1 MRLTLLDGSS
11 FVVCDQRGDLDGIA
25 AASGFFAADT
35 RFLSR
40 SVLTID
46 GDRGEPVAF
55 EQSAPH
61 VAVFDLKW
69 ATGLTVRREL
79 FVGRGLEESVTIS
92 NCSDREVAAVL
103 TLELASDFADIFA
116 VKRVEDLGAPGI
128 SQLAQSR
135 PERWKDAG
143 TVEFADEDFPART
156 LVHLA
161 PAPDDAD
168 GSAARYRLRLA
179 PGERWQLGIAVQWL
193 LNGAPEL
200 DAGAF
205 EAGLRDDRR
214 ERDASLAAWWR
225 SAPQLQAPAEAALEQ
240 TWSHSLAD
248 LAALRLR
255 WAGSEMVP
263 AAGLPWFMT
272 LFGRDALITSFQELL
287 LGPEA
292 AAGALR
298 ALAEAQAG
306 TDDPERDAEPGKIV
320 HELRRGKTARIWTD
334 RYYGT
339 VDATPL
345 FLVLLSE
352 LWRWSGD
359 DGIVLELE
367 HAARRALDWIDC
379 FGDRDGDGFVE
390 YLRRASH
397 GIDNQN
403 WKDSYNSMVFHDGSL
418 AHAPI
423 APVEVQGYVYDAKL
437 RMAELARRVWR
448 DEGMAV
454 RLEGEAAT
462 LRERFDA
469 AFWLPERG
477 WYALGLD
484 AEKRPVD
491 ALASN
496 MGHLLWSGIVPA
508 GRVAEVAAKLVW
520 DRSGPAGASA
530 RSPPTSPRSIR
541 SSTTTAPS
549 GHTTTR
555 SLHSASRRPVGVRRR
570 SASCARCSTAR
581 PSSSIGCRS
590 FSPAASGAGTRH
602 RGSCP
607 PLRGPRPGPPGPRC
621 SCCARS
627 SGSSRIPRP
636 APCGSPPTRCRPG
649 SRASRS
655 IASPP
660 SGGTGAC
667 AWSTAPP
674 PSSRS
679 ARSGLD
685 LVEERQHTLGEQCRS
700 GGVVGRQ
707 RRVGEEVT
715 PDVAGRAG

>member
-1 MRLTLLDGSS
+1 VRLTLLDGSS
-11 FVVCDQRGDLDGIA
+11 FVVCDQRGDLDGVA

-55 EQSAPH
+55 EQGAPH
-61 VAVFDLKW
+61 VAVFDLEW
-69 ATGLTVRREL
+69 ATGLAVRREL
-79 FVGRGLEESVTIS
+79 FVGRGLEETVTVWNRS
-92 NCSDREVAAVL
+92 EGEVEAVL
-103 TLELASDFADIFA
+103 AIELASDFADIFA

-128 SQLAQSR
+128 SELAPSR

-143 TVEFADEDFPART
+143 TVEFADEGFPART

-161 PAPDDAD
+161 PSADDTD
-168 GSAARYRLRLA
+168 GGAAHYWLKLK
-179 PGERWQLGIAVQWL
+179 PGERWQLVVGVQWL
-193 LNGAPEL
+193 LNGTPEL
-200 DAGAF
+200 DGAAF
-205 EAGLRDDRR
+205 ETGLREDRR

-225 SAPQLQAPAEAALEQ
+225 SAPRLHAPAEVALER
-240 TWSHSLAD
+240 TWTHSLAD

-255 WAGSEMVP
+255 WAGSGMVP

-272 LFGRDALITSFQELL
+272 LFGRDTLITSFQELI

-298 ALAEAQAG
+298 ALADAQAEA
-306 TDDPERDAEPGKIV
+306 DDPERDAEPGKIV
-320 HELRRGKTARIWTD
+320 HELRRGKTALIWTD

-352 LWRWSGD
+352 LWRWTGD
-359 DGIVLELE
+359 DAIVVELE
-367 HAARRALDWIDC
+367 DAARRALGWIDSY
-379 FGDRDGDGFVE
+379 GDRDGDGFVE

-448 DEGMAV
+448 DEATAS
-454 RLEGEAAT
+454 RLEGEAMS

-484 AEKRPVD
+484 ADKRPID

-496 MGHLLWSGIVPA
+496 MGHLLWSGIVPDN
-508 GRVAEVAAKLVW
+508 RVAEVAARLA
-520 DRSGPAGASA
+520 SGPLWSGWGVRTLASDEPAFNPLEYHNGTVWPHDNSLIALGLAQAGRRAEAEQVVRALLDCAPFFEYRLPELFAGGERRGEEAPGIVPTSA
-530 RSPPTSPRSIR
+530 RPQAWAAGTPLLLLRAQLGLEPDPDDRALR
-541 SSTTTAPS
+541 VTTDVLPAWLE
-549 GHTTTR
+549 GF
-555 SLHSASRRPVGVRRR
+555 SLDGVRAFGRHWR
-570 SASCARCSTAR
+570 VRVEDRTA
-581 PSSSIGCRS
+581 
-590 FSPAASGAGTRH
+590 T
-602 RGSCP
+602 
-607 PLRGPRPGPPGPRC
+607 
-621 SCCARS
+621 
-627 SGSSRIPRP
+627 
-636 APCGSPPTRCRPG
+636 
-649 SRASRS
+649 
-655 IASPP
+655 
-660 SGGTGAC
+660 
-667 AWSTAPP
+667 
-674 PSSRS
+674 
-679 ARSGLD
+679 
-685 LVEERQHTLGEQCRS
+685 VES
-700 GGVVGRQ
+700 
-707 RRVGEEVT
+707 
-715 PDVAGRAG
+715 

>member
-1 MRLTLLDGSS
+1 VRLTLLDGST
-11 FVVCDQRGDLDGIA
+11 FVVCDQRGDVDGVS

-46 GDRGEPVAF
+46 GERGDPVSF

-61 VAVFDLKW
+61 VGVFDLEW
-69 ATGLTVRREL
+69 ETGLAVRREL
-79 FVGRGLEESVTIS
+79 FVGRGLEEATTVW
-92 NCSDREVAAVL
+92 NRSDREVEAVL
-103 TLELASDFADIFA
+103 ELDLASDFADIFA

-128 SQLAQSR
+128 SEVAPSR
-135 PERWKDAG
+135 PEHWKDAR
-143 TVEFADEDFPART
+143 TVEFADQGFPART

-168 GSAARYRLRLA
+168 GGAARYRLRLA
-179 PGERWQLGIAVQWL
+179 PGERWQLGVTVQWL
-193 LNGAPEL
+193 LNGTQEL
-200 DAGAF
+200 DATAF

-225 SAPQLQAPAEAALEQ
+225 SAPRLRAPADAALEQ
-240 TWSHSLAD
+240 TWTHSLAD
-248 LAALRLR
+248 LAALRLH

-272 LFGRDALITSFQELL
+272 LFGRDTLITSFQELL

-298 ALAEAQAG
+298 ALAEAQAS

-352 LWRWSGD
+352 LWRWTGD
-359 DGIVLELE
+359 DEIVLELE
-367 HAARRALDWIDC
+367 HAARRALDWIDSS
-379 FGDRDGDGFVE
+379 GDRDGDGFVE

-437 RMAELARRVWR
+437 RMAELARRVWH
-448 DEGMAV
+448 DEATAV

-496 MGHLLWSGIVPA
+496 MGHLLWSGIVPDS
-508 GRVAEVAAKLVW
+508 RVAEVATKLA
-520 DRSGPAGASA
+520 SGPLWSGWGVRTLAADEPAFDPLEYHNGTVWPHDNSLIALGLAQAGRRVESERVVRALLDCAPFFEYRLPELFAGGERRGDEAPGVVPTSA
-530 RSPPTSPRSIR
+530 RPQAWAAGTPLLLLRAQLGLEPDPDARTLRV
-541 SSTTTAPS
+541 TADELPAWLE
-549 GHTTTR
+549 GFA
-555 SLHSASRRPVGVRRR
+555 LDGVRAFGRR
-570 SASCARCSTAR
+570 WRVRVENRTA
-581 PSSSIGCRS
+581 I
-590 FSPAASGAGTRH
+590 
-602 RGSCP
+602 
-607 PLRGPRPGPPGPRC
+607 
-621 SCCARS
+621 
-627 SGSSRIPRP
+627 
-636 APCGSPPTRCRPG
+636 
-649 SRASRS
+649 
-655 IASPP
+655 
-660 SGGTGAC
+660 
-667 AWSTAPP
+667 
-674 PSSRS
+674 
-679 ARSGLD
+679 
-685 LVEERQHTLGEQCRS
+685 VES
-700 GGVVGRQ
+700 
-707 RRVGEEVT
+707 
-715 PDVAGRAG
+715 

>member
-1 MRLTLLDGSS
+1 MTRSSLRSTFATSTSSISLAARRSVPDQTIANLTAVRLTLLDGST
-11 FVVCDQRGDLDGIA
+11 FVVCDQRGDVDGVS

-46 GDRGEPVAF
+46 GERGDPVAF
-55 EQSAPH
+55 AQGAPH
-61 VAVFDLKW
+61 VGVFDLEW
-69 ATGLTVRREL
+69 ENGLAVRREL
-79 FVGRGLEESVTIS
+79 FVGRGLEEAATVW
-92 NCSDREVAAVL
+92 NRSDREVEAVL
-103 TLELASDFADIFA
+103 ELELASDFADIFA
-116 VKRVEDLGAPGI
+116 VKRVEDLGAPGT
-128 SQLAQSR
+128 SEVAPSR
-135 PERWKDAG
+135 PERWQDAG

-168 GSAARYRLRLA
+168 GGAARYQLRLA
-179 PGERWQLGIAVQWL
+179 PGERWQLRVAVQWL
-193 LNGAPEL
+193 LDDTPEL
-200 DAGAF
+200 DAAAF

-214 ERDASLAAWWR
+214 DRDASLAAWWR
-225 SAPQLQAPAEAALEQ
+225 TAPQLQAPAESALER
-240 TWSHSLAD
+240 TWAQSLAD

-272 LFGRDALITSFQELL
+272 LFGRDTLITSFQELL

-298 ALAEAQAG
+298 ALAEAQAD

-352 LWRWSGD
+352 QWRWSGD
-359 DGIVLELE
+359 DGLVLELE
-367 HAARRALDWIDC
+367 HPARRALDWIDSS
-379 FGDRDGDGFVE
+379 GDRDGDGFVE
-390 YLRRASH
+390 YLRRGSH

-418 AHAPI
+418 ARAPI

-437 RMAELARRVWR
+437 RMAELARCVWR
-448 DEGMAV
+448 DEEAAV

-484 AEKRPVD
+484 ADKRPVD

-508 GRVAEVAAKLVW
+508 ERVAEVAAKLV
-520 DRSGPAGASA
+520 SGPLWSGWGVRTLAADEPAFDPLEYHNGTVWPHDNSLIALGLAQAGRRAEAERVVRALLDSAPFFEYRLPELFAGGERRDDEAPGIVPTSA
-530 RSPPTSPRSIR
+530 RPQ
-541 SSTTTAPS
+541 AW
-549 GHTTTR
+549 
-555 SLHSASRRPVGVRRR
+555 A
-570 SASCARCSTAR
+570 
-581 PSSSIGCRS
+581 
-590 FSPAASGAGTRH
+590 AGT
-602 RGSCP
+602 
-607 PLRGPRPGPPGPRC
+607 PLLLLRAQLGLEPDPGTRTLRVTTDTLPAWLEGFVLD
-621 SCCARS
+621 
-627 SGSSRIPRP
+627 RIPAFGRHWRVRVEN
-636 APCGSPPTRCRPG
+636 G
-649 SRASRS
+649 
-655 IASPP
+655 IAS
-660 SGGTGAC
+660 
-667 AWSTAPP
+667 
-674 PSSRS
+674 
-679 ARSGLD
+679 
-685 LVEERQHTLGEQCRS
+685 VES
-700 GGVVGRQ
+700 
-707 RRVGEEVT
+707 
-715 PDVAGRAG
+715 